1 MPEWNDVGI
10 ILSAKKFGEN
20 GLIIN
25 ILTESHGRYVSWI
38 NNYKTKSI
46 LSSVQPGNLV
56 KVSWKSRI
64 IEQMGKFKI
73 ELISSISGKIFD
85 EKLKLQALT
94 SLCSLLERFLPERQ
108 SYSEVFDA
116 TKAFL
121 NVLAINNDVDN
132 KQWIKGYV
140 KWEIGLLSS
149 IGFSLDLKKCAVTGQ
164 KNNLHYVSPKTGKAV
179 SKYGAGKYGPK
190 LLKLPMFLGGAKVI
204 GLSLHEEIIMGLN
217 ITTFFFKNKLLFSIN
232 DSRIMNLPHQRDR
245 LENMIKKT
253 MNIES

>member
-10 ILSAKKFGEN
+10 VLSAKKYGEK

-25 ILTESHGRYVSWI
+25 ILTETHGRYLGWV

-56 KVSWKSRI
+56 NVSWKSRL
-64 IEQMGKFKI
+64 IEQMGAFKI

-94 SLCSLLERFLPERQ
+94 SLCSLLEKFLPERQ
-108 SYSEVFDA
+108 NYFEVFDA

-121 NVLAINNDVDN
+121 NLLAINNDVDN
-132 KQWIKGYV
+132 KLWIKGYV

-149 IGFSLDLKKCAVTGQ
+149 IGFSLDLKQCAVTGQ
-164 KNNLHYVSPKTGKAV
+164 KNNLYYVSPKTGKAV
-179 SKYGAGKYGPK
+179 SKKGAGKFAPK
-190 LLKLPMFLGGAKVI
+190 LLRLPMFLGGAEVI
-204 GLSLHEEIIMGLN
+204 GSNLNEEIIIGLN
-217 ITTFFFKNKLLFSIN
+217 IATYFFKNKLLLSIN
-232 DSRIMNLPHQRDR
+232 DSKIMNLPNPRDR
-245 LENMIKKT
+245 LENMIKKL
-253 MNIES
+253 